1 MAGKVV
7 PGGEG
12 YAIATIEKRED
23 GAYWIQTKV
32 PIMVDTLK
40 VVSEAKLSHGCKVVF
55 LDKYYSTDGSNI
67 LIMVFSKSWLAE
79 RPEDQLFA
87 QSKSI
92 FQPKRIKSHL
102 PPNSMDSRI
111 ILDKW
116 NFEEREHMKY
126 AYLMSES
133 IYRPL
138 DMEDGIRSRKRVRRP
153 PYTSTQKCNWGYSIN
168 QMQRSKHSPTL
179 LLEPYAI
186 TSSLSVLN

>member
-1 MAGKVV
+1 M
-7 PGGEG
+7 
-12 YAIATIEKRED
+12 
-23 GAYWIQTKV
+23 
-32 PIMVDTLK
+32 
-40 VVSEAKLSHGCKVVF
+40 
-55 LDKYYSTDGSNI
+55 
-67 LIMVFSKSWLAE
+67 AE